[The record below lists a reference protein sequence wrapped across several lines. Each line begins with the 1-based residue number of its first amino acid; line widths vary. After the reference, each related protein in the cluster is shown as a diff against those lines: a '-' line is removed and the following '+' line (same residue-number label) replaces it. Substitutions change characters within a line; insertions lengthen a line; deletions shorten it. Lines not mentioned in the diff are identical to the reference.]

1 MQIGGER
8 EYKNYITVFMVL
20 LWECHPY
27 LLERLEDALYL
38 YLCKLYEG
46 VTIYYWHIFRN
57 ILELQTEVVL
67 PSAHLGD
74 STYALRIET
83 LQPLLDLILKVDFK
97 AFFKKYTWKQYFN
110 AICLIK
116 VLSRIISR
124 IYNRLLTSQ

>member
-46 VTIYYWHIFRN
+46 VTIYY
-57 ILELQTEVVL
+57 
-67 PSAHLGD
+67 
-74 STYALRIET
+74 
-83 LQPLLDLILKVDFK
+83 
-97 AFFKKYTWKQYFN
+97 
-110 AICLIK
+110 
-116 VLSRIISR
+116 
-124 IYNRLLTSQ
+124 